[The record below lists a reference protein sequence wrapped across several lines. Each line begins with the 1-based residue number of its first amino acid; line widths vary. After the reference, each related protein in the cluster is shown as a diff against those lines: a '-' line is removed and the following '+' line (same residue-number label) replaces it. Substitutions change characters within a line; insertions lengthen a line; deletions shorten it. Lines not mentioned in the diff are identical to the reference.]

1 MENKED
7 YIRKDLVK
15 SIEDGIVEIFN
26 CNNRPADLSVTD
38 VIKTAKEL
46 YNLNKAEEAELYSFV
61 EFYPLL

>member
-1 MENKED
+1 MENKEN

-15 SIEDGIVEIFN
+15 SIEEGIVEIFN

-46 YNLNKAEEAELYSFV
+46 NNLNKSEEAELYSFV

>member
-15 SIEDGIVEIFN
+15 CIEKSIIYVFI
-26 CNNRPADLSVTD
+26 CNNRPTDLSVTD